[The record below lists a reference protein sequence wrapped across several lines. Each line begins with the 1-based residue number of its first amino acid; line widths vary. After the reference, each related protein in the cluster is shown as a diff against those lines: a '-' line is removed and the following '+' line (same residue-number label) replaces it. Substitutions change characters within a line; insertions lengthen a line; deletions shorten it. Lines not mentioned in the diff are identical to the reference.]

1 MHGLHALCGHLERA
15 ELEVEVKDCLD
26 VHKAF
31 GGVWNPDLESEEEQ
45 LLNTILWE
53 ASILS
58 HEEGK
63 GVVTIWRL
71 SLRQEDLERIHFL
84 EKGIL
89 LSPTV
94 FWKPTDIPPAIRWK

>member
-1 MHGLHALCGHLERA
+1 MTDSLSRTLSEVTGQIPPLARVAAITDLKHCSYSWHTIDGLHALCGHLERA
-15 ELEVEVKDCLD
+15 ELEVEVKDRLD

-31 GGVWNPDLESEEEQ
+31 GGVWNPDLESEKEQ

-63 GVVTIWRL
+63 CVVTI
-71 SLRQEDLERIHFL
+71 
-84 EKGIL
+84 
-89 LSPTV
+89 
-94 FWKPTDIPPAIRWK
+94 